1 MKADVVLVVKV
12 DVSQASAVIER
23 MQQVLAAE
31 FGVPAP
37 DHEHN
42 WVNALNGMNESM
54 GYLICGVCGAE
65 RPKRS
70 ASGLGPEIGSRWKFA
85 HVPDD
90 SPAAYTVWEVKEPPA
105 DFRLGRP
112 FRVYMERAD
121 DGGGPRVWAGSV
133 AKHNSDF
140 TEATG

>member
-37 DHEHN
+37 E
-42 WVNALNGMNESM
+42 
-54 GYLICGVCGAE
+54 
-65 RPKRS
+65 PKRS
-70 ASGLGPEIGSRWKFA
+70 ARGLGPEIGSEWRFGDPHPVRSMGDA
-85 HVPDD
+85 RFRVVDRLPDD
-90 SPAAYTVWEVKEPPA
+90 
-105 DFRLGRP
+105 GP
-112 FRVYMERAD
+112 FTIRMQRIDEF
-121 DGGGPRVWAGSV
+121 GGGDWLGSV
-133 AKHNSDF
+133 AKHNNLF